1 MGGGIL
7 RVPGGASILKVV
19 VVWCALTMLGPATAE
34 PVLNRQVSVPD
45 GEITVSWQANA
56 AGDGVAFRLYRTGA
70 DGRPVLVA
78 ETNAQR
84 GTRRYSVPDRVGPDE
99 FVVYRLCAVSRDVE
113 LELGVLLR
121 TPPTARPGDDATLHA
136 ASDASAVMP
145 AMVRFDP
152 PVAPTLPAAG
162 PVGFADHTTGPDP
175 PVPRT

>member
-7 RVPGGASILKVV
+7 RVLGGACALRIVV
-19 VVWCALTMLGPATAE
+19 VGCTLTMLGPATAE

-45 GEITVSWQANA
+45 GEITVSWQASA
-56 AGDGVAFRLYRTGA
+56 AGGGVAFRLYRTGS

-78 ETNAQR
+78 ETDAR
-84 GTRRYSVPDRVGPDE
+84 PGTIRYSVPDRVGPDE

-121 TPPTARPGDDATLHA
+121 TPPNAGPGDGATLHA
-136 ASDASAVMP
+136 ASDASAVTP
-145 AMVRFDP
+145 AMDHSDP
-152 PVAPTLPAAG
+152 PVAPALPSAS
-162 PVGFADHTTGPDP
+162 PIGFADHTTGPDP